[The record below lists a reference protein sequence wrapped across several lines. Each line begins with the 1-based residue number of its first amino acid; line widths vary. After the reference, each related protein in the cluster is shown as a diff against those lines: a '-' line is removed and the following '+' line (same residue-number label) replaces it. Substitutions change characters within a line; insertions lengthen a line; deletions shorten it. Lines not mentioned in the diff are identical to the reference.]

1 MARPKDYIYGRKE
14 KQRLVAVHKSN
25 LNIAAAAT
33 ESMTYIYMPACT
45 RPPKVQ
51 GPVAVAVLVPARCKV
66 KYSGLWDLG
75 SGMCVQVQNF
85 ANVTFSSLFI
95 GRLSFFPN
103 VFFSCNYSIP
113 RDTIHDTILNT
124 YYSLLSTLR
133 PLHDTV
139 PCYSIPRDT
148 IRYYY
153 IYILYIVV
161 LRTPASLILIGH
173 TPVPYH
179 VCMYHIFMYDV

>member
-1 MARPKDYIYGRKE
+1 MARPKDYLYGRKE
-14 KQRLVAVHKSN
+14 KQRLVAVHKCN

-51 GPVAVAVLVPARCKV
+51 GPVAVAVLVAARCKV

-95 GRLSFFPN
+95 ARLSFFPN
-103 VFFSCNYSIP
+103 VLFSCYSSDTVPYYSIP
-113 RDTIHDTILNT
+113 RDTIHDTRYDTT
-124 YYSLLSTLR
+124 YYSLLL
-133 PLHDTV
+133 D
-139 PCYSIPRDT
+139 PC
-148 IRYYY
+148 
-153 IYILYIVV
+153 
-161 LRTPASLILIGH
+161 
-173 TPVPYH
+173 
-179 VCMYHIFMYDV
+179 C